1 MDRADLVDTTRRVL
15 RCIAERT
22 LETAAEARSY
32 PAALFTDRCV
42 WVWERQ
48 RLLLDLPPTA
58 RCARFS
64 TLAPTA
70 VPLQPWDD

>member
-32 PAALFTDRCV
+32 PAALFTD
-42 WVWERQ
+42 
-48 RLLLDLPPTA
+48 
-58 RCARFS
+58 
-64 TLAPTA
+64 
-70 VPLQPWDD
+70 